1 MWAILA
7 QRAQINFG
15 NLPEIVY
22 HPGTFGILFSTY
34 YDLGRKKKNPYP
46 AYYLGQTVCEVNICA
61 LDSTKVI
68 LFVYLWEKIKLS
80 TRQKALMTTAGHNY
94 I

>member
-1 MWAILA
+1 MWAILTQTA
-7 QRAQINFG
+7 QKSFG

-22 HPGTFGILFSTY
+22 HPSTFGILFSTY
-34 YDLGRKKKNPYP
+34 YGKKKKKS
-46 AYYLGQTVCEVNICA
+46 YLGQTVCEVNICA

-68 LFVYLWEKIKLS
+68 LSVYLWATIK